1 MGLVHHGLDLFN
13 YDQRV
18 CSSQVLIPKDGTP
31 SNIEYDEYVVY
42 KKPEDSAPEAAH
54 DSLGDKDEHV
64 AHHFTRDDASGTT
77 LFDLAFRHGFLLDRN
92 GEFRKPDGTE
102 SPSSRMEGR
111 IRRVTPADGGR
122 DILSMT
128 VGDLAAMNL
137 HPATLQ
143 YSTRTTTES
152 RFWSKDRSELSEY
165 MGSELLLVARAD
177 RYSRSA
183 TILVRQSWEPR
194 RHNLDDLDEYDHR
207 LESCRAHWAHPLIMP
222 VVLLQVQF
230 MRCEEAVSDNNMNV
244 AALEHDVSNIAGFD
258 TEEPSPFRLRR
269 QLSRDE
275 NGKVTWGPMT
285 MANLM
290 KRAHE
295 VLKDTIKLLDTIR
308 WMERA
313 VKVLILAGDE
323 LAERMGSSP
332 QFGQDLSMLSPMLLD
347 PERGPPPVSPVLP
360 PRFRIQV
367 PEGEMDGDSLGSHWH
382 EIRQYL
388 DGLLRLCMGLETD
401 RRMSEARCRA
411 QIDMIYSKMAQ
422 EDNVLNARMAVA
434 SSRDSSAMKALAVIT
449 AIFLPGEFL
458 SSLWGMSMFDWLGPD
473 EEDDPGAKAGTGN
486 VKRFSQNFWIFW
498 ATVIPLTVF
507 ILVFWRA
514 WWVVQDR
521 YFRRHLSQELSEE
534 RFWTADGKPR
544 TLDKSFVHDFF
555 YLSARRDEKAR
566 VKEDMSDLEAVD
578 STMKDGDENGLGRSI
593 RRDAIIL
600 GVCGVPIDQAD
611 PFRGHGCLISN
622 FCAFNYA
629 LRHVG
634 ARQTWLSV
642 ASEESLLWF
651 IAQSPAMP
659 LGFLHDDSDNYS
671 KAVFNGDLV
680 QRRELTPFTTC
691 ESASI
696 IPALISEIRGA
707 CALAKQFSPPRQVV
721 LLLFAHGYYGVEFY
735 LDYSKPRGH
744 PGRTLTMALLR
755 SSLDPDLSVTLIT
768 PAFMSSGWDFYPDVN
783 KIPSHVVESGTYGM
797 DEIPSLSHFN
807 NQLLDSVPEP
817 ISTFPT
823 TPNLD
828 DSMPEEET
836 PDSLRQTPV
845 TPN

>member
-42 KKPEDSAPEAAH
+42 KKPEELESGVQKDAPGE
-54 DSLGDKDEHV
+54 GEEHIV
-64 AHHFTRDDASGTT
+64 HHFTRDDASGTT

-92 GEFRKPDGTE
+92 GEFRRPDGTE
-102 SPSSRMEGR
+102 SPSARMEGR
-111 IRRVTPADGGR
+111 IRRVICFKRRTPADGGR

-152 RFWSKDRSELSEY
+152 RFWSKDRSELSVILSF
-165 MGSELLLVARAD
+165 SEMPRTPCDFLSMTYNVHT
-177 RYSRSA
+177 RSA

-244 AALEHDVSNIAGFD
+244 AALEHDVSNVAGFD

-269 QLSRDE
+269 QMSRDE

-332 QFGQDLSMLSPMLLD
+332 QFGQDLSMLSPLILD
-347 PERGPPPVSPVLP
+347 PERGLPVSPVLP
-360 PRFRIQV
+360 PTFRVQV
-367 PEGEMDGDSLGSHWH
+367 PDGEIDGDSLGSHWH

-449 AIFLPGEFL
+449 AVFLPGEFL
-458 SSLWGMSMFDWLGPD
+458 SSLFGMSMFDWLGPD
-473 EEDDPGAKAGTGN
+473 EEDGGSSGSSNDGVGN
-486 VKRFSQNFWIFW
+486 VKRFSQSFWVFW
-498 ATVIPLTVF
+498 AVAIPVTVF
-507 ILVFWRA
+507 ILVVWRA
-514 WWVVQDR
+514 WWVTQDR
-521 YFRRHLSQELSEE
+521 YFRRHLSHELSEE
-534 RFWTADGKPR
+534 RFWTADGMPR
-544 TLDKSFVHDFF
+544 NLDNSFVHDFF

-566 VKEDMSDLEAVD
+566 VHEELPDLEAMD
-578 STMKDGDENGLGRSI
+578 SIMKDSGESGPGRSASMRQRQI
-593 RRDAIIL
+593 ME
-600 GVCGVPIDQAD
+600 
-611 PFRGHGCLISN
+611 
-622 FCAFNYA
+622 
-629 LRHVG
+629 
-634 ARQTWLSV
+634 ARMWSMNQRST
-642 ASEESLLWF
+642 
-651 IAQSPAMP
+651 
-659 LGFLHDDSDNYS
+659 
-671 KAVFNGDLV
+671 AV
-680 QRRELTPFTTC
+680 
-691 ESASI
+691 
-696 IPALISEIRGA
+696 
-707 CALAKQFSPPRQVV
+707 
-721 LLLFAHGYYGVEFY
+721 
-735 LDYSKPRGH
+735 
-744 PGRTLTMALLR
+744 
-755 SSLDPDLSVTLIT
+755 
-768 PAFMSSGWDFYPDVN
+768 
-783 KIPSHVVESGTYGM
+783 
-797 DEIPSLSHFN
+797 
-807 NQLLDSVPEP
+807 
-817 ISTFPT
+817 
-823 TPNLD
+823 
-828 DSMPEEET
+828 
-836 PDSLRQTPV
+836 
-845 TPN
+845 

>member
-42 KKPEDSAPEAAH
+42 KKPEELESGAQKDP
-54 DSLGDKDEHV
+54 LGDGEDHIV
-64 AHHFTRDDASGTT
+64 HHFTRDDASGTT

-92 GEFRKPDGTE
+92 GEFRRPDGTE
-102 SPSSRMEGR
+102 SPSARMEGR
-111 IRRVTPADGGR
+111 IRRVICFKRRTPTDGGR

-152 RFWSKDRSELSEY
+152 RFWSKDRSELSVILSF
-165 MGSELLLVARAD
+165 SEMPRTPCDFLSMTYNVHT
-177 RYSRSA
+177 RSA

-244 AALEHDVSNIAGFD
+244 AALEHDVSNVAGFD

-269 QLSRDE
+269 QMSRDE

-332 QFGQDLSMLSPMLLD
+332 QFGQDLSMLSPLILD
-347 PERGPPPVSPVLP
+347 PERGLPVSPVLP
-360 PRFRIQV
+360 PTFRVQV
-367 PEGEMDGDSLGSHWH
+367 PDGEIDGDSLGSHWH

-449 AIFLPGEFL
+449 AVFLPGEFL
-458 SSLWGMSMFDWLGPD
+458 SSLFGMSMFDWLGPD
-473 EEDDPGAKAGTGN
+473 EEDEEPSAGSKDGVGN
-486 VKRFSQNFWIFW
+486 IKRFSQSFWVFW
-498 ATVIPLTVF
+498 AVAIPVTVF
-507 ILVFWRA
+507 ILVVWRA
-514 WWVVQDR
+514 WWVTQDR
-521 YFRRHLSQELSEE
+521 YFRRHLSHELSEE
-534 RFWTADGKPR
+534 RFWTADGMPR
-544 TLDKSFVHDFF
+544 NLDNSFVHDFF
-555 YLSARRDEKAR
+555 YLSARRDEKVR
-566 VKEDMSDLEAVD
+566 VMEELPDLEAMD
-578 STMKDGDENGLGRSI
+578 STMKDGGESVPGRSASMRQRQI
-593 RRDAIIL
+593 ME
-600 GVCGVPIDQAD
+600 
-611 PFRGHGCLISN
+611 
-622 FCAFNYA
+622 
-629 LRHVG
+629 
-634 ARQTWLSV
+634 ARMWSMNQRST
-642 ASEESLLWF
+642 
-651 IAQSPAMP
+651 
-659 LGFLHDDSDNYS
+659 
-671 KAVFNGDLV
+671 AV
-680 QRRELTPFTTC
+680 
-691 ESASI
+691 
-696 IPALISEIRGA
+696 
-707 CALAKQFSPPRQVV
+707 
-721 LLLFAHGYYGVEFY
+721 
-735 LDYSKPRGH
+735 
-744 PGRTLTMALLR
+744 
-755 SSLDPDLSVTLIT
+755 
-768 PAFMSSGWDFYPDVN
+768 
-783 KIPSHVVESGTYGM
+783 
-797 DEIPSLSHFN
+797 
-807 NQLLDSVPEP
+807 
-817 ISTFPT
+817 
-823 TPNLD
+823 
-828 DSMPEEET
+828 
-836 PDSLRQTPV
+836 
-845 TPN
+845 

>member
-1 MGLVHHGLDLFN
+1 MGLVRHGLDLFN

-42 KKPEDSAPEAAH
+42 KKPEAS
-54 DSLGDKDEHV
+54 GDKTPQDHLVDGDEHV
-64 AHHFTRDDASGTT
+64 AHHFTRNDSSGTA
-77 LFDLAFRHGFLLDRN
+77 LFELAFRHGFLLDRN

-102 SPSSRMEGR
+102 SPSARMEGR
-111 IRRVTPADGGR
+111 IRRVICFKRKTPAYGGR

-128 VGDLAAMNL
+128 VDDLAAMNL

-152 RFWSKDRSELSEY
+152 RFWSKDRSELSVILSF
-165 MGSELLLVARAD
+165 SEMPRTPCDFLSMTYNVH
-177 RYSRSA
+177 SRSA

-258 TEEPSPFRLRR
+258 TEDPSPFRLRR
-269 QLSRDE
+269 QMSRDE

-323 LAERMGSSP
+323 LAERMGSSAP
-332 QFGQDLSMLSPMLLD
+332 FDFGQDLSMLSPMLLD
-347 PERGPPPVSPVLP
+347 PERGGPAPVSPVLP
-360 PRFRIQV
+360 PRLRVQV
-367 PEGEMDGDSLGSHWH
+367 PDSGQMDGDSLGSHWH

-458 SSLWGMSMFDWLGPD
+458 GSLFGMSMFDWLGPD
-473 EEDDPGAKAGTGN
+473 EEDGDNPSSTASTTGVGN
-486 VKRFSQNFWIFW
+486 VKRFGQSFWVYW
-498 ATVIPLTVF
+498 AVAIPLTVF
-507 ILVFWRA
+507 ILVVWRA
-514 WWVVQDR
+514 WWVAQDR

-534 RFWTADGKPR
+534 RFWTADGRPR
-544 TLDKSFVHDFF
+544 SLGDSFVHDFF
-555 YLSARRDEKAR
+555 YLSARRDEK
-566 VKEDMSDLEAVD
+566 VKVREDEMCDLEAVD
-578 STMKDGDENGLGRSI
+578 STVKDGGGETPLGRSASM
-593 RRDAIIL
+593 RQR
-600 GVCGVPIDQAD
+600 QMME
-611 PFRGHGCLISN
+611 
-622 FCAFNYA
+622 
-629 LRHVG
+629 
-634 ARQTWLSV
+634 ARIWSMNQRST
-642 ASEESLLWF
+642 
-651 IAQSPAMP
+651 
-659 LGFLHDDSDNYS
+659 
-671 KAVFNGDLV
+671 AV
-680 QRRELTPFTTC
+680 
-691 ESASI
+691 
-696 IPALISEIRGA
+696 
-707 CALAKQFSPPRQVV
+707 
-721 LLLFAHGYYGVEFY
+721 
-735 LDYSKPRGH
+735 
-744 PGRTLTMALLR
+744 
-755 SSLDPDLSVTLIT
+755 
-768 PAFMSSGWDFYPDVN
+768 
-783 KIPSHVVESGTYGM
+783 
-797 DEIPSLSHFN
+797 
-807 NQLLDSVPEP
+807 
-817 ISTFPT
+817 
-823 TPNLD
+823 
-828 DSMPEEET
+828 
-836 PDSLRQTPV
+836 
-845 TPN
+845 